1 MYFNVL
7 ILLDLS
13 FQFEVKWI
21 IIDVVIKYQSHYIQ
35 KHQNEVRINEN
46 TVVSRTGNGK
56 YVCLCGKEFDLGQSL
71 KRHYGNCIKAYEKE
85 LENEQGKIYSFY
97 LFY

>member
-1 MYFNVL
+1 MNQIQVNSITCTYC
-7 ILLDLS
+7 DKS
-13 FQFEVKWI
+13 FTSKG
-21 IIDVVIKYQSHYIQ
+21 KYQSHYIQ

-71 KRHYGNCIKAYEKE
+71 KRHYENCTKVHEKE
-85 LENEQGKIYSFY
+85 LNNKQGKICSYY
-97 LFY
+97 LLY